1 MDYIIIEVPDMNDSV
16 SRIVLNGKQYL
27 MRFTYNDT
35 GGYWSFGLSD
45 ALGEPIVMG
54 VKVVPR
60 FPLNVFYYGVAELP
74 MGVFGVMTELDKV
87 GRADFREGR
96 ASFIFAPVQSF
107 LPWIFRGTSCGRSKR
122 RPTRHPPQIHP
133 SSRKSVVVGEKG
145 ISAIEGE
152 RDRPKPENLAHPP
165 FFSVFRTLLIF
176 VPRLV
181 RTTVRRTSG
190 GNPLVT
196 KPNLTITLYI
206 ERKLLKES
214 RAKEATALQNF
225 DRQYR
230 LIAGQAGQVGFEIGE
245 GPTPLHVSF
254 SFQKADLKSQNTG
267 KVSIWN
273 LNPQHLAELSKDDC
287 VVSLKAGYGSVMPLI
302 FTGVVTYT
310 STSLDGADRCTQLE
324 LVDNR
329 IEVRDTYAS
338 VSYSGTVNT
347 KTLIQDAADQMGVAV
362 TFSYNA
368 EFVDLPNGF
377 SFVGPAKDVLT
388 KACDCSSLQWSIQN
402 GVLQVKKPGD
412 VMSKEVYVL
421 SPDTGL
427 LGIPKQIQVSD
438 DKDTSKAQHGWDVEY
453 LMNAAINIDDYVKLE
468 SKMVTG
474 FFRVYSLE
482 IEGDNVEG
490 SWTCTARLLEVS
502 G

>member
-1 MDYIIIEVPDMNDSV
+1 M
-16 SRIVLNGKQYL
+16 
-27 MRFTYNDT
+27 
-35 GGYWSFGLSD
+35 
-45 ALGEPIVMG
+45 
-54 VKVVPR
+54 
-60 FPLNVFYYGVAELP
+60 
-74 MGVFGVMTELDKV
+74 
-87 GRADFREGR
+87 
-96 ASFIFAPVQSF
+96 
-107 LPWIFRGTSCGRSKR
+107 
-122 RPTRHPPQIHP
+122 
-133 SSRKSVVVGEKG
+133 
-145 ISAIEGE
+145 
-152 RDRPKPENLAHPP
+152 
-165 FFSVFRTLLIF
+165 
-176 VPRLV
+176 
-181 RTTVRRTSG
+181 
-190 GNPLVT
+190 
-196 KPNLTITLYI
+196 
-206 ERKLLKES
+206 
-214 RAKEATALQNF
+214 QNF

-347 KTLIQDAADQMGVAV
+347 KTIIQDAADQMGVAV

-388 KACDCSSLQWSIQN
+388 KACDCSKLQWSIQN

-427 LGIPKQIQVSD
+427 LGIPKQVQVSD

-482 IEGDNVEG
+482 IEGDNMEG